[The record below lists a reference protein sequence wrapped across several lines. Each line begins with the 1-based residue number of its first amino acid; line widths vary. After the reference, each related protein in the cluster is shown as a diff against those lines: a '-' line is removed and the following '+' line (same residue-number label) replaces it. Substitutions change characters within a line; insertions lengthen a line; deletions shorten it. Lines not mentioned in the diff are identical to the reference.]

1 MIKEVTEIHQKYQG
15 EIKGLKEIIGKE
27 LEKEEKKRY
36 QVEGVSLAETIRRL
50 GGEVEAKKEEIKVK
64 EKEVE
69 GLNKEA
75 AKQRQAVEDA
85 QA

>member
-1 MIKEVTEIHQKYQG
+1 
-15 EIKGLKEIIGKE
+15 
-27 LEKEEKKRY
+27 
-36 QVEGVSLAETIRRL
+36 LAETIRRL

-75 AKQRQAVEDA
+75 AK
-85 QA
+85 